1 MILLSALL
9 LAIIITGI
17 FITLQNKGNN
27 SKKNEYANENETFQQ
42 NNEKEKKEPEEF
54 YYIEEFIDEPYGKEM
69 AMINYLNIM
78 EK

>member
-54 YYIEEFIDEPYGKEM
+54 YYIEEFIDEPIWEGNGYDKLFKYNGK
-69 AMINYLNIM
+69 
-78 EK
+78 